1 MIDTYIC
8 SWILGEISQ
17 QRNCMWCFKLL
28 SLNVLVTIIMETL
41 RVVALEVGEEKAF
54 SQSL

>member
-8 SWILGEISQ
+8 SWIWGEISQ

-41 RVVALEVGEEKAF
+41 RVVA
-54 SQSL
+54 